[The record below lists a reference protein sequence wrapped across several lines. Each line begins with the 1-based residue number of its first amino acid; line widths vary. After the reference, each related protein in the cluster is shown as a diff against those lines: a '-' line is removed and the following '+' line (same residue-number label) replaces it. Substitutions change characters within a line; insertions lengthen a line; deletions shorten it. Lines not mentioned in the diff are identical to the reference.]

1 MCVSQVINFVGEEV
15 YTTRCATTQARID
28 SLAESLSS
36 PQGTSLPIFTMPGA
50 VRLGQRMNLHFFEPR
65 YKILIRRVWSS
76 HHRYFVYSPWA
87 PAVGRSAAVV
97 RVDRARFWRDGR
109 ASIVARVVAAQ
120 VLLSD
125 VWVEEGTGG
134 LACARIAHEEGWA
147 SSDGAEGQHPQPF
160 PPQLSVPTPRT
171 TCACVMM

>member
-1 MCVSQVINFVGEEV
+1 VRTLQVINFVGKEI
-15 YTTRCATTQARID
+15 YATRSATAQAHIE
-28 SLAESLSS
+28 SLAQSLSS
-36 PQGTSLPIFTMPGA
+36 PQGACMPIFTMPGA

-65 YKILIRRVWSS
+65 YKLLIRRVWSS
-76 HHRYFVYSPWA
+76 NHRCFVYSPWA
-87 PAVGRSAAVV
+87 PAVGRFAAVV
-97 RVDRARFWRDGR
+97 RVARARFWRDGR
-109 ASIVARVVAAQ
+109 ASIVARVVAAS

-147 SSDGAEGQHPQPF
+147 ESEGTEGQQHLPL
-160 PPQLSVPTPRT
+160 PPHLLEPARRT